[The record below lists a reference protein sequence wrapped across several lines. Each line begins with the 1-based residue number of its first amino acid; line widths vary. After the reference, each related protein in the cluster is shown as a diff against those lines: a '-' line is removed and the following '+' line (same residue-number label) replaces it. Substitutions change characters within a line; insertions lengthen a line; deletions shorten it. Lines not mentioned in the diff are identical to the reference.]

1 MSADFSDDEE
11 FFESIRR
18 HEKQKASQ
26 FAALQMELD
35 METQATLRLT
45 PNRNITSKPQNGNDL
60 TNKSSSST
68 QRSSMADLPDEIRTK
83 LYQADGEIAVLKAQL
98 EQARS
103 KEQEETNKLKQL
115 FNESKKSMEEQINL
129 LKFNVQKLE
138 DEKKFLDNQI
148 RSNYSKRRKVSEN
161 SNVTNESRVK
171 TAVDAIAPA
180 KPNKQRLIRVQN
192 DTTLLT
198 EYLWRLSINGSKCTT
213 MEYLGKICLKD
224 SITVHGLIFP
234 AQLPISGL
242 ILEYLISKKDLRLDR
257 LIEEFFTVL
266 SQLINVLIKS
276 KLISSVPFLLSLIH
290 GILGFKPSAINKS
303 TMLNLT
309 TTIINIIKE
318 FKSTL
323 DSEDKDL
330 FNYNKTPQYIQL
342 EKFILIIL
350 MDILESI
357 MILCNLHQDS
367 SLSLTLYY
375 DVDVKGLLNQFL
387 PKNQEALLSIVQI
400 NIIYNIVEILNNFYE
415 MNPLEELSS
424 ETIQTLINIHLLGI
438 PIKEN
443 FRMFGLNRCIGNN
456 VDFQIIDRIIVN
468 TKFNNIQITKLI
480 VLPNPFDEVSSTD
493 DYEIEY
499 HHEYHML
506 QLQLQVSKMIE
517 NYLINRV
524 DITLLKNIDTVKIII
539 RLINLEQYK
548 VQKDPRSK
556 LILFRL
562 KLITNFIRNLDY
574 LFKICKKLNEII
586 TLETLNELTIVLA
599 RIAFSSNEN
608 LSELNRKLYGDLRTR
623 NYKLP
628 ITNLEIELKS
638 RQLHNINETHQDK
651 QYLAEI
657 ESYSANGLEVPYD
670 NETIEL
676 SREILGYCIDNEV
689 ADNLYMNMGG

>member
-1 MSADFSDDEE
+1 MSADFSDEDE

-18 HEKQKASQ
+18 HEEQKTTQLAST
-26 FAALQMELD
+26 AVES
-35 METQATLRLT
+35 ATLAQPPVRLT
-45 PNRNITSKPQNGNDL
+45 PTANTNISPTNGGGLANAVD
-60 TNKSSSST
+60 ST
-68 QRSSMADLPDEIRTK
+68 QGSSISTLPEDVRTR

-98 EQARS
+98 EHARS
-103 KEQEETNKLKQL
+103 KELEETNKLRKL
-115 FNESKKSMEEQINL
+115 FNESKSSMEEQISL

-161 SNVTNESRVK
+161 SSVEGDSRTKAPVEM
-171 TAVDAIAPA
+171 AAPA

-213 MEYLGKICLKD
+213 MEYLGKICFKD
-224 SITVHGLIFP
+224 PITVQGYVFP
-234 AQLPISGL
+234 AQLPISGI
-242 ILEYLISKKDLRLDR
+242 ILEYLINKKDLRLDR
-257 LIEEFFTVL
+257 LIEEFFTL
-266 SQLINVLIKS
+266 LGQLINILIRD

-303 TMLNLT
+303 TMLDLT
-309 TTIINIIKE
+309 TAIIKIIQE
-318 FKSTL
+318 FKGTL

-330 FNYNKTPQYIQL
+330 FNYNKTPQYILL

-350 MDILESI
+350 MDIMESL

-367 SLSLTLYY
+367 SLSLKLYY

-387 PKNQEALLSIVQI
+387 PKNQEALISISQI
-400 NIIYNIVEILNNFYE
+400 NIIYNIIEILNNFYE
-415 MNPLEELSS
+415 MNPLEDLNS
-424 ETIQTLINIHLLGI
+424 ETIQTLINIHLLGV

-456 VDFQIIDRIIVN
+456 VDFKIIDKIIVN
-468 TKFNNIQITKLI
+468 PKFNSIKGTKLI
-480 VLPNPFDEVSSTD
+480 VLPNPFDEVD
-493 DYEIEY
+493 NEDQYAIEFR
-499 HHEYHML
+499 HENHVV

-517 NYLINRV
+517 NYMINRM
-524 DITLLKNIDTVKIII
+524 DISLLKNIDTVKIII

-556 LILFRL
+556 LVIFRL
-562 KLITNFIRNLDY
+562 KLITNYIRNLNY
-574 LFKICKKLNEII
+574 LFKVCKKLNEII
-586 TLETLNELTIVLA
+586 TVETLNELTVVLA
-599 RIAFSSNEN
+599 RIAFSSNEGV
-608 LSELNRKLYGDLRTR
+608 SELSRKLYGDLRSR
-623 NYKLP
+623 NYKLS
-628 ITNLEIELKS
+628 ITNQEVETKS
-638 RQLHNINETHQDK
+638 RQLHNITESHQDK

-670 NETIEL
+670 SETIEL

-689 ADNLYMNMGG
+689 ADNLYMNMSGP